1 MFPSPPKTLHH
12 SLSNALTGAQRHKGD
27 VCFLFNNEQQLW
39 AHKALLIARAPKE
52 CVLKMMPQLL
62 DDNNTDKD
70 LITISDLSTRIP
82 YTAFVHLLRFWYTAD
97 FLSPKTSSSSPTPS
111 IVSSLSSSSN
121 TFSSSSSPTERVSPT
136 APCTERLSDIHQSIT
151 TLEQKLKIQLLPQT
165 TEGLSDDD
173 QLAADLACMRR
184 NQLNCD
190 ITVNI
195 YKPSI
200 TTSIATTNRKKSQAL
215 KPKLTSTPSPTLI
228 QRHPTPAN
236 TTSTASAK
244 SDPITSILNTT
255 PSSPTSKTDDID
267 DDRDLDENNS
277 STVAPSPSLSSSA
290 TMISFPVH
298 RCILASR
305 SSYFHSLLS
314 DQQAHDIPSSSTVLL
329 PSDLFSSMT
338 LDIIL
343 HYFYTDQLQV
353 PDLPHSE
360 TTTATSNTMSVFQRE
375 MNRKKHLLRELQKV
389 FRAAD
394 YLGLIDSLCKA
405 ALHEMESICHRF
417 QCTCSSCVVLLPS
430 MLAFAN
436 KHQQQ
441 LPLLRSKLMELY
453 TDPIQALSPLWS
465 QKPFSLFI
473 VAHLATVDGD
483 TDGGN
488 MFILPSSLQS
498 LFFHSNNSNND
509 SGHLSTTTHSTQIT
523 PSSSTSSVSPYPAAA
538 TAATAVTSA
547 ATSSSLLAEL
557 VSMTL
562 ENITK
567 RNAIHVLHSVHLCL
581 SKIRSADPL
590 PTWSQASLTL
600 IHAFLH
606 HTLAMVSQDFNY
618 YCVDY
623 PILLSC
629 VDGIGGGFSVDFL
642 EFLLKRLL
650 DNGIQDSNAAVLYQ
664 GIVRDL
670 IGRQQV
676 VKNVAVDG
684 VLLDARRQCVE
695 YLSHRWIG
703 VQAQGG
709 FQCIDKDI
717 LRLMAEDIN
726 VPYRTISKPME
737 SEFSAMFGFKPKS
750 SSSTNKQQHK
760 FLGSTDDLG
769 FKNGTA
775 TTVLD
780 TPPSSKSRR
789 RLSLGSLRYP
799 RSSKSSINRRS
810 ATEVRDWIDS
820 PASEEDMHSLSD
832 NETIARSSQHSFHR
846 HLSLQ
851 QQQQQQRTA
860 HPTMT
865 RRGSSASLTDVLLP
879 VDMSVSNVPP
889 LTTTSSPHHRNKT
902 TRRNSANTTTAMST
916 SPPLTGKL
924 PRKSRLTF
932 ELPETPIRT
941 KLSIK
946 GSTSGRTSS
955 SKHKYRWGGLKT
967 GFKESG
973 SDSGDDD
980 DDQTV
985 VVVGAKVELLRR
997 PLPTLG
1003 RIKYIGH
1010 VEFSKGTWVGVELE
1024 SRLGQNDG
1032 SVDGVRYF
1040 QTDPQRGIFV
1050 KSDGFKLISGP
1061 SKP

>member
-1 MFPSPPKTLHH
+1 
-12 SLSNALTGAQRHKGD
+12 
-27 VCFLFNNEQQLW
+27 
-39 AHKALLIARAPKE
+39 
-52 CVLKMMPQLL
+52 
-62 DDNNTDKD
+62 
-70 LITISDLSTRIP
+70 
-82 YTAFVHLLRFWYTAD
+82 
-97 FLSPKTSSSSPTPS
+97 
-111 IVSSLSSSSN
+111 
-121 TFSSSSSPTERVSPT
+121 
-136 APCTERLSDIHQSIT
+136 
-151 TLEQKLKIQLLPQT
+151 
-165 TEGLSDDD
+165 
-173 QLAADLACMRR
+173 MRR

-195 YKPSI
+195 FRPN
-200 TTSIATTNRKKSQAL
+200 TTTGMATTKKKKNQAL
-215 KPKLTSTPSPTLI
+215 KPKPTPTPSPTLI
-228 QRHPTPAN
+228 KRHTTPAN
-236 TTSTASAK
+236 TVPTASAK
-244 SDPITSILNTT
+244 SDVITSILNTT
-255 PSSPTSKTDDID
+255 PSTSTSKHDDID
-267 DDRDLDENNS
+267 DDHDLDENNNPI
-277 STVAPSPSLSSSA
+277 VAPSPSSSSSA

-329 PSDLFSSMT
+329 PSDLFSSVT

-360 TTTATSNTMSVFQRE
+360 TTTATRNTMSVFQKE

-405 ALHEMESICHRF
+405 AQHEMESICHRF

-436 KHQQQ
+436 KKQQR
-441 LPLLRSKLMELY
+441 LPLLRSKLMAMY
-453 TDPIQALSPLWS
+453 TDPIQAFPPLWS
-465 QKPFSLFI
+465 QKPFSLLI
-473 VAHLATVDGD
+473 VAHLVTVDGD
-483 TDGGN
+483 TGGGSG

-498 LFFHSNNSNND
+498 LFFHSNSD
-509 SGHLSTTTHSTQIT
+509 SGHLSTTTHSTQTT
-523 PSSSTSSVSPYPAAA
+523 PSSSTSSVSPYPTAAA
-538 TAATAVTSA
+538 AAVTVVTSSS
-547 ATSSSLLAEL
+547 SSSLLADL

-567 RNAIHVLHSVHLCL
+567 RNAIHVLHSIHLCL

-606 HTLAMVSQDFNY
+606 HTLAMVSQDFGY

-650 DNGIQDSNAAVLYQ
+650 NNGIQDSNAAVLYQ

-703 VQAQGG
+703 VKAQGG
-709 FQCIDKDI
+709 FQSIEKDI

-726 VPYRTISKPME
+726 VPYRTMSKPME
-737 SEFSAMFGFKPKS
+737 SEFSAMFGFKPKAS
-750 SSSTNKQQHK
+750 TSTNKQQHK
-760 FLGSTDDLG
+760 SLGSTDDPG
-769 FKNGTA
+769 FKNVTTTA
-775 TTVLD
+775 VLD

-799 RSSKSSINRRS
+799 RSSKSNINRRS
-810 ATEVRDWIDS
+810 AAEVRDWMDS
-820 PASEEDMHSLSD
+820 PTTDEDQHSLSD
-832 NETIARSSQHSFHR
+832 NETITRSTQHSFHR
-846 HLSLQ
+846 HLSIQ
-851 QQQQQQRTA
+851 QHTA

-865 RRGSSASLTDVLLP
+865 RRGSSSASLTDVLLP
-879 VDMSVSNVPP
+879 VDISVSNVPP

-902 TRRNSANTTTAMST
+902 VRRNSANTTSTTTMST
-916 SPPLTGKL
+916 SPPLTGKS

-946 GSTSGRTSS
+946 SSTGGRTSS

-967 GFKESG
+967 GSKESG

-980 DDQTV
+980 DDHSV
-985 VVVGAKVELLRR
+985 VAVGAKVELLRR

-1040 QTDPQRGIFV
+1040 QTDPQRGVFV

-1061 SKP
+1061 LKP